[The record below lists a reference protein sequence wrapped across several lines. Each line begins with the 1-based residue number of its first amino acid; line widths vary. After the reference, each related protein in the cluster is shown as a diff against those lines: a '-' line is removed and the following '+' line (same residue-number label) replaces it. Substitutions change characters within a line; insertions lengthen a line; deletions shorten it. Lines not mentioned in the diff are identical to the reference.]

1 MHHVSFY
8 LVYFGQPEGHQK
20 FVFSGSA
27 YLYVARI
34 KFKIFIKSPFGNI
47 TGRGI
52 AAQILDI
59 LLLSLQKS
67 HLPSR
72 LLCLK

>member
-1 MHHVSFY
+1 MHRGSFY
-8 LVYFGQPEGHQK
+8 LVYFGQPEGHQTL
-20 FVFSGSA
+20 VFSGSA

-52 AAQILDI
+52 AAQASGYFIVI
-59 LLLSLQKS
+59 ITEIS
-67 HLPSR
+67 PA
-72 LLCLK
+72 